1 MRRTLLCRPLLL
13 LGVGFLAAALPLFV
27 FGQDKDESSP
37 SEPGPRSSPV
47 EANPGRPT
55 VSTPATLTPV
65 GYLQFETGVLGA
77 EKSQQFSNRT
87 GIETVVK
94 LSLTRRL
101 ELITATEPMV
111 SSDLGNRTDAEP
123 GEVFAGFQAM
133 VRRGEGSKPTV
144 SISYLRRLYASPA
157 PELDIG
163 TNRQS
168 ALALVSFDVR
178 KFHVDTNAIATEQ
191 IFDTAG
197 VHRVQLGQ
205 TLSIS
210 HPIVGHLGMSGELW
224 HFSQPLTK
232 SNAAGL
238 LLAPSYAVS
247 RVLVLDGGFNR
258 GLTSTS
264 TRWEVFLGL
273 TYLLPKRLW

>member
-37 SEPGPRSSPV
+37 SEPGQRSSPV

-123 GEVFAGFQAM
+123 GEVFAGVQTLLH
-133 VRRGEGSKPTV
+133 RGEGSRPTV

-168 ALALVSFDVR
+168 ALLLVSFDVR
-178 KFHVDTNAIATEQ
+178 KFHFDTNAIATEQ

-264 TRWEVFLGL
+264 TRWEVFVGL